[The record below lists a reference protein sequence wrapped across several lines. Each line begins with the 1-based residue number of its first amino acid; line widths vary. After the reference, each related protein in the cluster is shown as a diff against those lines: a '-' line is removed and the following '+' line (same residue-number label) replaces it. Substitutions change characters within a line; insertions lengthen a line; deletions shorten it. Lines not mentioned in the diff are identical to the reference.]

1 MRTRILLGLLALAGV
16 SSWACSGADADE
28 AQVVIT
34 LSTAKPT
41 VVGTALPPGQE
52 LPSPTPIPPPE
63 LLLSASSVYQAGTVL
78 ASLTGNVSSGS
89 IVMLGRTYAL
99 TKGARS
105 MFAFVPIGIE
115 DRTGDTPVNVDFTL
129 GNGTKGTL
137 TASITI
143 VRTQWTVDSLTFTD
157 SQTQTLLD
165 PVALDLETKLLAR
178 MYKTSTPLKL
188 WDQAAWQAPTNGVL
202 TARFGE
208 QRSINGSLP
217 SGHHGGT
224 DLGSPEGT
232 PVFATNTG
240 SIIMVRQ
247 LHLRGNMV
255 IIDHGAGVLSGYG
268 HLADFAVVEGQQ
280 VAAGDLIGHVGNTGL
295 STGAHL
301 HWEISI
307 GGILVDALRFVDGT
321 NGF

>member
-1 MRTRILLGLLALAGV
+1 
-16 SSWACSGADADE
+16 
-28 AQVVIT
+28 
-34 LSTAKPT
+34 
-41 VVGTALPPGQE
+41 
-52 LPSPTPIPPPE
+52 
-63 LLLSASSVYQAGTVL
+63 LLSASDVYQAGTVL
-78 ASLTGNVSSGS
+78 ASLTGNVTSGS
-89 IVMLGRTYAL
+89 ITVLGRTYPL

-115 DRTGDTPVNVDFTL
+115 DLPGDTPVKVDFTL

-137 TASITI
+137 MDSITI
-143 VRTQWTVDSLTFTD
+143 LRTQWTVDSLTFTD

-165 PVALDLETKLLAR
+165 PTAIELETKLLAQ
-178 MYKTSTPLKL
+178 MYRTTTPLKL
-188 WDQAAWQAPTNGVL
+188 WDQSSWQVPTDGVL

-208 QRSINGSLP
+208 QRSINGSAP

-240 SIIMVRQ
+240 RVIMVRQ
-247 LHLRGNMV
+247 VQLRGNMV
-255 IIDHGAGVLSGYG
+255 IIDHGGGVLSGYG

-280 VAAGDLIGHVGNTGL
+280 ASAGDLIGHVGNTGL

-301 HWEISI
+301 HWEMSI
-307 GGILVDALRFVDGT
+307 AGILVDALRFADGT